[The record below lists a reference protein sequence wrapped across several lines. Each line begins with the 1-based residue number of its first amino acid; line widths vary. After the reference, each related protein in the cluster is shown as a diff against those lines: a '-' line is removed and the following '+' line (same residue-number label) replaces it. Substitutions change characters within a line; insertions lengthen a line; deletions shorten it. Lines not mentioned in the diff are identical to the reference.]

1 MLTRRRA
8 LLLNTKGSGLYNGRR
23 VHSRETLP
31 LSVQGTRDECTE
43 TMTCSLYKSTR
54 ATPY

>member
-8 LLLNTKGSGLYNGRR
+8 LLFNTNGSGLYNGRR

-54 ATPY
+54 APPY